1 MYIHVYAIVCV
12 HVHTYYEICNL
23 KRYFDNV
30 LSFRLGYANAADV
43 IELKGRVACEI
54 DT

>member
-1 MYIHVYAIVCV
+1 MLQYV
-12 HVHTYYEICNL
+12 HVHTHYEICISSNF
-23 KRYFDNV
+23 KRYFDNI
-30 LSFRLGYANAADV
+30 LTFRLGYANAADV